1 MMAYIIKSIVF
12 LSIMYIP
19 YMLLLRKESFF
30 HFNRLMLIC
39 IMILSLVLP
48 LCNVHFLS
56 MGNNPV
62 NNQLQGVIEIG
73 IPFATPLSQ
82 QEGNLVA
89 ESSSINI
96 NWWSIVSLIYIIGM
110 CVTVIWKLFQLT
122 ALYRQI
128 HKGVLWTEKQD
139 GVTIYCHANN
149 IAPFSW
155 FNTIAISE
163 DDYRNNAREILR
175 HEMGHIQNYH
185 SIDILLVNIVQVIQW
200 CNPLSWILAN
210 SLRDVHEYEADDAV
224 LRSGV
229 NAHQYQ
235 SLLIKKAVGSS
246 SYAFAN
252 SFNHSLLKKRI
263 TMMLQKKSNPWM
275 RSKALY
281 ILPVACI
288 ALSAFATPELN
299 EQIESVI
306 NEKVESVS
314 PAVNPDK
321 VTKVSQIAQVSDD
334 KNAVNDTI
342 QKVAVV
348 NPDGII
354 IRETKFGKGDPLFI
368 IDGKESTRKDLK
380 SLNPADV
387 ESIDVLKDS
396 ATVSAFGE
404 KGKDGVILIK
414 TKNAKATEP
423 AFEVVDKQPE
433 YKGGIPELMKFVAQN
448 IRYPKEAQEF
458 GLSGRVV
465 LSFVIEKNGLV
476 SEINVV
482 NNGAMPKKEDYQSSD
497 ITVIGYAS
505 TEKEEAKPA
514 FEEVEAAAKTLEN
527 EAIRVVK
534 LSNGNWTPGEH
545 KGNKVR
551 VRYTI
556 PITFR
561 LQ

>member
-1 MMAYIIKSIVF
+1 
-12 LSIMYIP
+12 
-19 YMLLLRKESFF
+19 
-30 HFNRLMLIC
+30 
-39 IMILSLVLP
+39 
-48 LCNVHFLS
+48 
-56 MGNNPV
+56 
-62 NNQLQGVIEIG
+62 
-73 IPFATPLSQ
+73 
-82 QEGNLVA
+82 
-89 ESSSINI
+89 
-96 NWWSIVSLIYIIGM
+96 
-110 CVTVIWKLFQLT
+110 
-122 ALYRQI
+122 
-128 HKGVLWTEKQD
+128 
-139 GVTIYCHANN
+139 
-149 IAPFSW
+149 
-155 FNTIAISE
+155 
-163 DDYRNNAREILR
+163 
-175 HEMGHIQNYH
+175 
-185 SIDILLVNIVQVIQW
+185 
-200 CNPLSWILAN
+200 
-210 SLRDVHEYEADDAV
+210 
-224 LRSGV
+224 
-229 NAHQYQ
+229 
-235 SLLIKKAVGSS
+235 
-246 SYAFAN
+246 
-252 SFNHSLLKKRI
+252 
-263 TMMLQKKSNPWM
+263 MMLQKKSNPWM

-348 NPDGII
+348 NPDGIQ
-354 IRETKFGKGDPLFI
+354 IRFGKSTAEPLFI

-396 ATVSAFGE
+396 AAVSAFGE

-423 AFEVVDKQPE
+423 AFEVVDKQAE

-448 IRYPKEAQEF
+448 IRYPKEAQQF

-534 LSNGNWTPGEH
+534 LSNGSWTPGEH

>member
-30 HFNRLMLIC
+30 RFNRLMLIC

-56 MGNNPV
+56 IGNNPV
-62 NNQLQGVIEIG
+62 NSQLQGVIEIG
-73 IPFATPLSQ
+73 MPFATPLSQ

-89 ESSSINI
+89 ENSSISI
-96 NWWSIVSLIYIIGM
+96 NWWSMVSLIYIIGM

-128 HKGVLWTEKQD
+128 HKGVLWVEKQD

-155 FNTIAISE
+155 FRTIAISE
-163 DDYRNNAREILR
+163 DDYNNNAKEILH

-185 SIDILLVNIVQVIQW
+185 SLDILLVNIAQVIQW
-200 CNPLSWILAN
+200 GNPLSWILAN

-299 EQIESVI
+299 EQIESV
-306 NEKVESVS
+306 VEPS
-314 PAVNPDK
+314 AVNRSKD
-321 VTKVSQIAQVSDD
+321 TNVSSNPQVSDD

-342 QKVAVV
+342 A
-348 NPDGII
+348 
-354 IRETKFGKGDPLFI
+354 
-368 IDGKESTRKDLK
+368 KD
-380 SLNPADV
+380 A
-387 ESIDVLKDS
+387 
-396 ATVSAFGE
+396 
-404 KGKDGVILIK
+404 
-414 TKNAKATEP
+414 EP
-423 AFEVVDKQPE
+423 AFENVEKQPQ
-433 YKGGIPELMKFVAQN
+433 YKGGMPELIKFFSQN
-448 IRYPKEAQEF
+448 LNYPKKAQEL
-458 GLSGRVV
+458 GMEGRVIV
-465 LSFVIEKNGLV
+465 SFVIEKDGSICEVEAEHN
-476 SEINVV
+476 S
-482 NNGAMPKKEDYQSSD
+482 AMPKKEDYSTSD
-497 ITVIGYAS
+497 ATVIGYTS
-505 TEKEEAKPA
+505 TKKAKTTFEEA
-514 FEEVEAAAKTLEN
+514 EATAKLLEK

-534 LSNGNWTPGEH
+534 LSGGNWTPGEH

-551 VRYTI
+551 VRFTI
-556 PITFR
+556 PLTFR
-561 LQ
+561 LN